1 MSLDLDWL
9 AKELA
14 QFATERDWH
23 RFHNPKNLSMAL
35 AAEAGELLEQF
46 QWLTPEEAAN
56 HASSEAVAEEI
67 ADILIY
73 LVRLAD
79 VAGLDLD
86 DAVRHKLT
94 KNRYKYPS
102 L

>member
-9 AKELA
+9 ANELA
-14 QFATERDWH
+14 QFATDRDWH

-46 QWLTPEEAAN
+46 QWLTPEEAED
-56 HASSEAVAEEI
+56 HAPSEAAADEI

-73 LVRLAD
+73 VVRLASVAD
-79 VAGLDLD
+79 VDLD
-86 DAVRHKLT
+86 KAVRRKLA
-94 KNRYKYPS
+94 KNRDRYPPR
-102 L
+102 

>member
-9 AKELA
+9 ANELA
-14 QFATERDWH
+14 QFAAERDWH

-46 QWLTPEEAAN
+46 QWLTPDEAEN
-56 HASSEAVAEEI
+56 HASSDAVADEI

-73 LVRLAD
+73 LVRLASVAD
-79 VAGLDLD
+79 VDLEE
-86 DAVRHKLT
+86 AVIRKLARNRHK
-94 KNRYKYPS
+94 YPPR
-102 L
+102 